1 MIKKNKS
8 LSWITSKRN
17 YPYIILLLLGL
28 IIGAYKYSFTSAII
42 GFSIVIAI
50 GFITGLIINKL
61 IK

>member
-17 YPYIILLLLGL
+17 YPYTILLLLGL
-28 IIGAYKYSFTSAII
+28 IIGAYKYSFTSTIT

-50 GFITGLIINKL
+50 GFITGLKINKL